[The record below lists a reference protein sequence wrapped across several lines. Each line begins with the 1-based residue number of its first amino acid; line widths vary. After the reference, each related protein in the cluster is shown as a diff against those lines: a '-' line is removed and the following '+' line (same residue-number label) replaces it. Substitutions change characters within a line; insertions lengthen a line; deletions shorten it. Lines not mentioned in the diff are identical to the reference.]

1 MSDGRTIRTLG
12 SLLLLSI
19 LVPLALGRESNPRF
33 PISSQGVAD
42 AMAAAGV
49 PVTAAQVKFLSQ
61 VTALGPNSGLE
72 VINLAKWSDN
82 RLRVE
87 LRCHDRGV
95 CLPFY
100 VFVQGGTAALP
111 DAASVLLGGSALPRR
126 DIFRIP
132 RKQILMR
139 NGDHATLMF
148 EDRTVRITMPVICL
162 ENGDRGQTIRVTSTD
177 RKQFFK
183 AEIVGSG
190 LLKVTL

>member
-1 MSDGRTIRTLG
+1 MSDGRKMRTLG

-19 LVPLALGRESNPRF
+19 LASRAVGQQSNPRL
-33 PISSQGVAD
+33 PISSQRVAE
-42 AMAAAGV
+42 AMLAAGI
-49 PVTAAQVKFLSQ
+49 PVTAAQVKLLSQ
-61 VTALGPNSGLE
+61 VTTTGPDSGLE
-72 VINLAKWSDN
+72 VINLAKWSED

-87 LRCHDRGV
+87 LRCHDPRV

-100 VFVQGGTAALP
+100 VLVEGGTAAISE
-111 DAASVLLGGSALPRR
+111 AVSAQVAGSPRR
-126 DIFRIP
+126 DLFRVS

-148 EDRTVRITMPVICL
+148 EDRTVRITMAVICL
-162 ENGDRGQTIRVTSTD
+162 QNGDRGETIRVASTD

>member
-1 MSDGRTIRTLG
+1 MSNGRKIRTLG

-19 LVPLALGRESNPRF
+19 LVPRAVGGESSARF
-33 PISSQGVAD
+33 PLSSQGVAE
-42 AMAAAGV
+42 AMAALGV
-49 PVTAAQVKFLSQ
+49 QVAAAQVRFLSQ
-61 VTALGPNSGLE
+61 VTAVGPNSSLE
-72 VINLAKWSDN
+72 VINLAKWSED

-87 LRCHDRGV
+87 LRCHDPRV

-100 VFVQGGTAALP
+100 VLVQGGTAAMS
-111 DAASVLLGGSALPRR
+111 DAISALVGPIPRR
-126 DIFRIP
+126 DIFRSP

-139 NGDHATLMF
+139 NGDQATLMF
-148 EDRTVRITMPVICL
+148 EGHTVRITMPVICL

-183 AEIVGSG
+183 AEIVRSG

>member
-1 MSDGRTIRTLG
+1 MSDGRKIRTLG
-12 SLLLLSI
+12 SLLLLAI
-19 LVPLALGRESNPRF
+19 LVPHAMGRESNSRF
-33 PISSQGVAD
+33 PISSQGVAE
-42 AMAAAGV
+42 AMAAVGV
-49 PVTAAQVKFLSQ
+49 PVIAAQVKFLSQ
-61 VTALGPNSGLE
+61 VTAVGPNSGLE
-72 VINLAKWSDN
+72 VINLAKWTED

-87 LRCHDRGV
+87 LRCHDPRV

-100 VFVQGGTAALP
+100 VLVEGGTAAMS
-111 DAASVLLGGSALPRR
+111 AAVSAQVAGGPRR
-126 DIFRIP
+126 NLFRIP

-162 ENGDRGQTIRVTSTD
+162 QNGDRGQTIRVTSTD